1 MTEGEL
7 IDAALRYYMNQGSS
21 SVVQDPDQRRK
32 AHFFSVQ
39 TAKRLWNSAPQW
51 FKKGDDQVQMAAG
64 VGSMPADFAQMGGQ
78 GQVYLANQLY
88 RPLTYHA
95 PDWMKH
101 QISQSPQFGTPW
113 AYSLYD
119 HSPAVRAQGLQGI
132 ITWPQDNSL
141 LDVLAYDKKMVE
153 IIDHPLA
160 PNVAVNVAAGLLSG
174 DYTYAVT
181 FETAR
186 GETEGGFLSQVVSPS
201 SQQVDVSD
209 IPVWWG
215 RTVTSRKL
223 YRTDGVGGLQHKL
236 VATISDNLTTA
247 YTDNIADGALGVD
260 MPLPA
265 DAVSGLEFFPE
276 DFHESAL
283 YEGLQ
288 YFLARGQGDGR
299 DDRFFVE
306 WTRAVQRQWE
316 ETQQGQNKIHAFPA
330 FPGPSGQ
337 STWNRFSPPQ

>member
-7 IDAALRYYMNQGSS
+7 IDAALRYYMNQGSP
-21 SVVQDPDQRRK
+21 SVVQDLDQRKK

-51 FKKGDDQVQMAAG
+51 FKKGDDQVQLTAG
-64 VGSMPADFAQMGGQ
+64 VGTMPADFAQMGIQ
-78 GQVYLANQLY
+78 GQIYLANQLH
-88 RPLTYHA
+88 RPLTYHP
-95 PDWMKH
+95 PDRMKR
-101 QISQSPQFGTPW
+101 QISQSPQSGTPW

-119 HSPAVRAQGLQGI
+119 HDADVRAQGLQGL
-132 ITWPQDNSL
+132 ITWPQDDSL
-141 LDVLAYDKKMVE
+141 LDVFAYDKKMVE

-160 PNVAVNVAAGLLSG
+160 PFATVNVAAGLLNG
-174 DYTYAVT
+174 DYSYAVT
-181 FETAR
+181 FVTAR
-186 GETEGGFLSQVVSPS
+186 GETEGGFFSNTVSPANE
-201 SQQVDVSD
+201 QVDVTD

-215 RTVTSRKL
+215 RAVTSRKL
-223 YRTDGVGGLQHKL
+223 YRPDGGGLQHKL
-236 VATISDNLTTA
+236 VTTISDNLTTSF
-247 YTDNIADGALGVD
+247 TDNIADGALGVN

-316 ETQQGQNKIHAFPA
+316 ETQQGQNKVNAFPA
-330 FPGPSGQ
+330 FPGPSGGGGV
-337 STWNRFSPPQ
+337 WNRFSPPQ